1 MELTIFNNIIYGDLK
16 PWSSSAIDE
25 KFYRQNLTKEFIK
38 PTSTINSYYDV
49 LKELH
54 RDKPN
59 LFKEDGLEVY
69 IQQKDTDR
77 KVEILNPLIKLD
89 LKEPTSS
96 TQKFYYY
103 LLTNGTTRL
112 TNRIFKCVNKN
123 IGEIQ
128 KKEIVQNAIKSC
140 KDVLLRIGTDQEAFP
155 KSELTEFV
163 IPLLITCVIRL
174 LKETELLYPSLLHD
188 LPSDKLVIF
197 GELLNKEIPD
207 YKIDETTP
215 EFITVKNILLDV
227 DDFKLQKDTRFSF
240 GFKGNK
246 DNLKIVLSSL
256 NIHIELLNEDKS
268 TVDDLLA
275 VFTSKDLQRGAN
287 QIHLNCE
294 TTQFSYI
301 ISKLGHSFTNLTPT
315 TIEASNLFYS
325 KKGTP
330 IKRNNLYKNKSKYT
344 KENDT
349 IDSIIKQL

>member
-103 LLTNGTTRL
+103 LLTNETTRL
-112 TNRIFKCVNKN
+112 TNRIFKCVNKD

-128 KKEIVQNAIKSC
+128 KKSIYS
-140 KDVLLRIGTDQEAFP
+140 
-155 KSELTEFV
+155 S
-163 IPLLITCVIRL
+163 
-174 LKETELLYPSLLHD
+174 
-188 LPSDKLVIF
+188 
-197 GELLNKEIPD
+197 
-207 YKIDETTP
+207 
-215 EFITVKNILLDV
+215 
-227 DDFKLQKDTRFSF
+227 FKL
-240 GFKGNK
+240 
-246 DNLKIVLSSL
+246 
-256 NIHIELLNEDKS
+256 KS
-268 TVDDLLA
+268 M
-275 VFTSKDLQRGAN
+275 F
-287 QIHLNCE
+287 
-294 TTQFSYI
+294 
-301 ISKLGHSFTNLTPT
+301 
-315 TIEASNLFYS
+315 
-325 KKGTP
+325 
-330 IKRNNLYKNKSKYT
+330 
-344 KENDT
+344 
-349 IDSIIKQL
+349 